1 MLIGVEL
8 FWKLICAGQIKSSR
22 TQPILQKTL
31 LGWIISGPTPS
42 NISSS
47 SSSASNCLAVTTDL
61 NRALSRFWEIDHL
74 GSSTSVT
81 PEEQACERLFQDTV
95 RRNNEGRFIVQLPIK
110 VDKLVNLEDSQE
122 IATKRFKAL
131 ENRLKK
137 SPKLHVEYKLFIQ
150 EYLQLGHMREVTSHL
165 KSTHKNYY
173 LPHHAVY
180 KETSTTTKLR
190 VVLMVP
196 ANLQAEFH

>member
-1 MLIGVEL
+1 VECIILPQITQQLPQALVFKQDIAIPKHIKLADPNFNIPSNIDMLIGAEL

-110 VDKLVNLEDSQE
+110 VD
-122 IATKRFKAL
+122 
-131 ENRLKK
+131 
-137 SPKLHVEYKLFIQ
+137 
-150 EYLQLGHMREVTSHL
+150 
-165 KSTHKNYY
+165 
-173 LPHHAVY
+173 
-180 KETSTTTKLR
+180 
-190 VVLMVP
+190 
-196 ANLQAEFH
+196 